1 MKSIKI
7 LIVDDQPVFRQGLA
21 SLLGTISKEFE
32 VIGEVAGM
40 DDSITLLKKLKP
52 DIVIMDINMQDGNG
66 IDLVRFIRTKHPQ
79 TKPLVLSDS
88 NEQDELYQVI
98 KAGAFAY
105 LLKTVNLDELANCI
119 RLVLAGNSVLSSSL
133 MGKLVEESARN
144 EEIKYA
150 FLLTKREREI
160 LNFASQGYSNQEI
173 AERCYISLA
182 TVKSH
187 LRNIMKK
194 LQVNNRTKAVSLATS
209 SGLLNVE

>member
-1 MKSIKI
+1 MNTIKI

-21 SLLGTISKEFE
+21 SLLVTASEEFH
-32 VIGEVAGM
+32 VVGDVSGM
-40 DDSITLLKKLKP
+40 DEAVAALKKLRP
-52 DIVIMDINMQDGNG
+52 DLVIMDVNMQDGNG
-66 IDLVRFIRTKHPQ
+66 IDLIRFIRNKYPKI
-79 TKPLVLSDS
+79 KPLVLSESSD
-88 NEQDELYQVI
+88 QDDLYQVV

-105 LLKTVNLDELANCI
+105 LLKTVQLDELANCI

-173 AERCYISLA
+173 AARCYISLA

-209 SGLLNVE
+209 TGLLKED

>member
-1 MKSIKI
+1 MKNIKI
-7 LIVDDQPVFRQGLA
+7 MIVDDQPVFRQGLA
-21 SLLGTISKEFE
+21 SLLGTISDEFD
-32 VIGEVAGM
+32 VVGDVAGM
-40 DDSITLLKKLKP
+40 DEAISALKKLKP
-52 DIVIMDINMQDGNG
+52 NIVIMDINMQDGNG
-66 IDLVRFIRTKHPQ
+66 IDLVRFIRNKYPKI
-79 TKPLVLSDS
+79 KPLVLSDS
-88 NEQDELYQVI
+88 SDQDDLYQVI

-105 LLKTVNLDELANCI
+105 LLKTVKLVELADCI

-133 MGKLVEESARN
+133 LGKLVAESASN

-160 LNFASQGYSNQEI
+160 LNYASQGYSNHEI
-173 AERCYISLA
+173 AARCYISLA

-209 SGLLNVE
+209 TGMLKEE

>member
-1 MKSIKI
+1 MKRIKI

-21 SLLGTISKEFE
+21 SLLGAISKEFE
-32 VIGEVAGM
+32 VVGDVAGM
-40 DDSITLLKKLKP
+40 DEAISALKKLKL
-52 DIVIMDINMQDGNG
+52 DLVIMDVNMKDGNG
-66 IDLVRFIRTKHPQ
+66 IELVRFMRNKYPHI
-79 TKPLVLSDS
+79 KPLVLSDA
-88 NEQDELYQVI
+88 NEQGELYEVI

-133 MGKLVEESARN
+133 MEKLVAEAAHN
-144 EEIKYA
+144 EEVKYA

-160 LNFASQGYSNQEI
+160 LNYASQGYSNQEI

-209 SGLLNVE
+209 SGLLK

>member
-1 MKSIKI
+1 MKSVKI

-32 VIGEVAGM
+32 VIGDVAGM
-40 DDSITLLKKLKP
+40 DETITLLKKLKP
-52 DIVIMDINMQDGNG
+52 DLIIMDVNMKDGNG
-66 IDLVRFIRTKHPQ
+66 IELVRFLRNKYPQ
-79 TKPLVLSDS
+79 VKPLVLSDA

-105 LLKTVNLDELANCI
+105 LLKTVNLDELANTI

-133 MGKLVEESARN
+133 IGKLVEEAAHS
-144 EEIKYA
+144 EEVKYA

-160 LNFASQGYSNQEI
+160 LNYASQGLSNQEI

-209 SGLLNVE
+209 SGLLK